1 MTPFYP
7 RACVPPES
15 ASSISFSWHHA
26 RSAVLVSA
34 CSNSYHCWSTPRS
47 ARTIFRRER
56 MMNEWLPYVGVVTGI
71 VGMITGVTG
80 ACLGYLGYRRSGRV
94 KALDLRLELRKT
106 ETATRAILEQLP
118 ALINR
123 AQASR
128 TSAHVSGGSFGSSN
142 QAAWVQEC
150 EKVRADVDGLL
161 KELPATGDDYRTLS
175 PEELESRLVAI
186 DVLQAKAS
194 RIRDK
199 CHGTIVADEKWRES
213 LQATQYR

>member
-1 MTPFYP
+1 MGAHFGNGNQ
-7 RACVPPES
+7 VQ
-15 ASSISFSWHHA
+15 
-26 RSAVLVSA
+26 
-34 CSNSYHCWSTPRS
+34 
-47 ARTIFRRER
+47 
-56 MMNEWLPYVGVVTGI
+56 MMNEWLPYVGVATGI

-80 ACLGYLGYRRSGRV
+80 AWLGYLGYRRSGRMR
-94 KALDLRLELRKT
+94 ALDLRLELRKA

-142 QAAWVQEC
+142 QAAWIQEC
-150 EKVRADVDGLL
+150 EEVRADVDGLL

-186 DVLQAKAS
+186 DVLQGKAS

-213 LQATQYR
+213 LQATQHR

>member
-1 MTPFYP
+1 MWSVS
-7 RACVPPES
+7 RRWA
-15 ASSISFSWHHA
+15 A
-26 RSAVLVSA
+26 RSGSGTLGQ
-34 CSNSYHCWSTPRS
+34 
-47 ARTIFRRER
+47 

-80 ACLGYLGYRRSGRV
+80 ACLGYLGYRRSGRM
-94 KALDLRLELRKT
+94 KALDLRLELRKA

-161 KELPATGDDYRTLS
+161 KELPATGDDYGTLS

-186 DVLQAKAS
+186 DVLQAKAW

-213 LQATQYR
+213 LQVTQYR

>member
-1 MTPFYP
+1 M
-7 RACVPPES
+7 S
-15 ASSISFSWHHA
+15 
-26 RSAVLVSA
+26 SA
-34 CSNSYHCWSTPRS
+34 CRRWGVRS
-47 ARTIFRRER
+47 GNGKRVR
-56 MMNEWLPYVGVVTGI
+56 MMNEWLPYGGGVTGI

-80 ACLGYLGYRRSGRV
+80 ACLGYLGYRRSGRM
-94 KALDLRLELRKT
+94 KALDLRLELRKV

-150 EKVRADVDGLL
+150 ENGRADVDDLL
-161 KELPATGDDYRTLS
+161 NELPATGDDYRTLS

-199 CHGTIVADEKWRES
+199 CHGTIVADGKWRES

>member
-1 MTPFYP
+1 
-7 RACVPPES
+7 
-15 ASSISFSWHHA
+15 
-26 RSAVLVSA
+26 
-34 CSNSYHCWSTPRS
+34 
-47 ARTIFRRER
+47 

-94 KALDLRLELRKT
+94 KALDLRLELRKA
-106 ETATRAILEQLP
+106 ETATRAVLEQLP

-161 KELPATGDDYRTLS
+161 KELPAAGDDYRTLS